1 MANTVEAQLS
11 DQQTRFCAMYRS
23 ALPAVYGFLSLR
35 VGGNTSVAEDLTAET
50 FAAAVQKYRAGKSDE
65 VTLSWLKTVARRR
78 LIDHWRR
85 RTVASANDVVLAGR
99 PFRDGEADLAEREAV
114 THALAALSDN
124 QRAVIVLHYVEG
136 YSVAEV
142 GDIVGRSTKATE
154 SLLSRSR
161 ATFRTAYLEA
171 DDG

>member
-1 MANTVEAQLS
+1 MANTVQAQLS
-11 DQQTRFCAMYRS
+11 DQQTRFREMYCS

-65 VTLSWLKTVARRR
+65 VTLSWLKTVAKRR

-85 RTVASANDVVLAGR
+85 RAVASANVVVLAGR
-99 PFRDGEADLAEREAV
+99 PATCGEPDLAEREAV
-114 THALAALSDN
+114 SQALAALSEH
-124 QRAVIVLHYVEG
+124 QRAVIVLHYIVG

-161 ATFRTAYLEA
+161 AIFRSAYMEA

>member
-11 DQQTRFCAMYRS
+11 DQHTRFREMYRS

-50 FAAAVQKYRAGKSDE
+50 FAAAVQKYRAGQPDD
-65 VTLSWLKTVARRR
+65 VTMSWLKTVARRR

-85 RTVASANDVVLAGR
+85 AVASDNVVVLAGR
-99 PFRDGEADLAEREAV
+99 PSHEGEPDVAERDVV
-114 THALAALSDN
+114 THALAALSED
-124 QRAVIVLHYVEG
+124 QRAVIVLHYIEG

-142 GDIVGRSTKATE
+142 GDIVGRSAKATE
-154 SLLSRSR
+154 SLLTR
-161 ATFRTAYLEA
+161 ARAAFRHEHMEMN
-171 DDG
+171 DV

>member
-11 DQQTRFCAMYRS
+11 DQHTRFREMYRS

-50 FAAAVQKYRAGKSDE
+50 FAAAVQKYRAGQSDE

-85 RTVASANDVVLAGR
+85 RAVASANVVALAGR
-99 PFRDGEADLAEREAV
+99 SARDGEADFAEREAV
-114 THALAALSDN
+114 MHALAAMSEH
-124 QRAVIVLHYVEG
+124 QQAVIVLHHIEG

-142 GDIVGRSTKATE
+142 ADIVGRSTKATE

-161 ATFRTAYLEA
+161 ASFRAAYMEA
-171 DDG
+171 DDD

>member
-11 DQQTRFCAMYRS
+11 DQQTRFREMYCS
-23 ALPAVYGFLSLR
+23 ALPTVYGFLSLR

-65 VTLSWLKTVARRR
+65 VTMSWLKTVARRR

-85 RTVASANDVVLAGR
+85 RAVASANVVALASR
-99 PFRDGEADLAEREAV
+99 PSRDGEADLAEREAV
-114 THALAALSDN
+114 THALAALSEG
-124 QRAVIVLHYVEG
+124 QRAVIVLHYIEG

-161 ATFRTAYLEA
+161 AAFRSAYMEA
-171 DDG
+171 DNG